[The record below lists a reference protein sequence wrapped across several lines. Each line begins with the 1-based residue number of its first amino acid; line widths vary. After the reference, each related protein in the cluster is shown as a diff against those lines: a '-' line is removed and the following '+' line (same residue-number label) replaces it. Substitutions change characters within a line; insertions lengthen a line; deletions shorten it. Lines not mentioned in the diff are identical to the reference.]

1 VSGDGEASPDNL
13 EGYLADIRAALEQI
27 GHSLGALAQV
37 ARFSVMA
44 ETGTD
49 PLEGTIYQN
58 HGFASREEGE
68 G

>member
-1 VSGDGEASPDNL
+1 VSGEERPDKL
-13 EGYLADIRAALEQI
+13 EGYLADISDALGSI
-27 GHSLGALAQV
+27 GYSLGALAQV